1 MRQFFY
7 TASAPTSQHALLEGQ
22 GQGWGRGE
30 RARGAELQL
39 VFTSADD
46 LIGFLNSTILPVARQ
61 FGYEVLVRPV
71 GMAVV
76 RPGV

>member
-1 MRQFFY
+1 LNV
-7 TASAPTSQHALLEGQ
+7 PEGSD
-22 GQGWGRGE
+22 
-30 RARGAELQL
+30 LQL

-46 LIGFLNSTILPVARQ
+46 LIGFVNSTILPVARQ
-61 FGYEVLVRPV
+61 FGYELSIKPV

>member
-1 MRQFFY
+1 MPSWKVR
-7 TASAPTSQHALLEGQ
+7 SRDG
-22 GQGWGRGE
+22 GE
-30 RARGAELQL
+30 VSVPEGAELQL
-39 VFTSADD
+39 IFTSADD

>member
-1 MRQFFY
+1 MP
-7 TASAPTSQHALLEGQ
+7 AWKIMH
-22 GQGWGRGE
+22 RGE
-30 RARGAELQL
+30 ELNVPEGSDLQL

-46 LIGFLNSTILPVARQ
+46 LIGFVNSTILPVARQ
-61 FGYEVLVRPV
+61 FGYELSIKPV